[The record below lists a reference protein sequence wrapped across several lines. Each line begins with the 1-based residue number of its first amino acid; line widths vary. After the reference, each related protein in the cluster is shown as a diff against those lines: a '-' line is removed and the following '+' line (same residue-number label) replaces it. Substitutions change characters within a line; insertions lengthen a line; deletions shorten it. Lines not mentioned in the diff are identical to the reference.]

1 LDKVGRVISGRYEL
15 LERAGEGGMAVV
27 WRGVARGAAGFAR
40 PIAFKR
46 ILQPLANDQ
55 QFIAM
60 FIEEAR
66 VGSQL
71 QHPNIVQIEDFGR
84 DETGGYF
91 LVSEWVDGLDLRR
104 YLYAHSAQQCRP
116 PWQLL
121 VAITIEILRGLAWAH
136 ERQDAQGRPTPIF
149 HRDLTP
155 GNILIGVNGVAKL
168 TDFGLA
174 RSMDRGAMTDP
185 NIIKGKLAYLAPE
198 ATFGEKPSVQTDLYS
213 LGVVLWEALAMRK
226 LFDGT
231 TDAEVFLGV
240 RKAEVPPLAGECP
253 GLPPTLCQA
262 VQRALAYEPA
272 HRYPSAQHMS
282 RALANILRAVPVP
295 TDSALV
301 GKSVVEARR
310 MLARATVP
318 PPPPERRSPPR
329 EVLIAPREEDEAK
342 LKG

>member
-1 LDKVGRVISGRYEL
+1 VGRIISGRYEL

-27 WRGVARGAAGFAR
+27 WRGVVRGAAGFAR

-55 QFIAM
+55 TFVAM

-84 DETGGYF
+84 DENGGYF
-91 LVSEWVDGLDLRR
+91 LVSEWIDGLDLRR
-104 YLYAHSAQQCRP
+104 YLYAHSAQHARP
-116 PWQLL
+116 PWQLI
-121 VAITIEILRGLAWAH
+121 VAITIEILRGLSWAH
-136 ERQDAQGRPTPIF
+136 ERIDAQGKPSPIY

-155 GNILIGVNGVAKL
+155 GNILIGLNGVAKL

-226 LFDGT
+226 LFDGA

-240 RKAEVPPLAGECP
+240 RKAEVPPLEHECP
-253 GLPPTLCQA
+253 GLPPTLCQT
-262 VQRALAYEPA
+262 VQRALAYEPD
-272 HRYPSAQHMS
+272 HRYPTAQHMS
-282 RALANILRAVPVP
+282 RALANILRTVPLP
-295 TDSALV
+295 TDSLLV
-301 GKSVVEARR
+301 GKSIGEARK
-310 MLARATVP
+310 LLLKAIVP
-318 PPPPERRSPPR
+318 PPPPERRSPAR
-329 EVLIAPREEDEAK
+329 EVLLVPTAGKQGAK
-342 LKG
+342 DKR

>member
-1 LDKVGRVISGRYEL
+1 MDKVGRVISGRYEL

-27 WRGVARGAAGFAR
+27 WRGVVRGAAGFAR

-46 ILQPLANDQ
+46 ILSPLAHDQ

-104 YLYAHSAQQCRP
+104 YLYAHSAQGSRP

-136 ERQDAQGRPTPIF
+136 ERVDPQGRPAPIF

-198 ATFGEKPSVQTDLYS
+198 TTFGEKPSVQTDLYS

-226 LFDGT
+226 LFNGT

-240 RKAEVPPLAGECP
+240 RKAEVPPPA
-253 GLPPTLCQA
+253 LCQV
-262 VQRALAYEPA
+262 VQRALAYEPG
-272 HRYPSAQHMS
+272 HRFPTAQHMS
-282 RALANILRAVPVP
+282 RALANILRTVPVP

-301 GKSVVEARR
+301 GKSVVEARKL
-310 MLARATVP
+310 LAKATVP
-318 PPPPERRSPPR
+318 PPPPERRSPAR
-329 EVLIAPREEDEAK
+329 EVLIAPLDEGE
-342 LKG
+342 KGKR